1 MIFMPTS
8 KRFVGL
14 DVTRGF
20 GIMVMLLIHAMIQQI
35 GDYDDSIFIPH
46 VKSMHPV
53 ALILLAPLVLLGLW
67 GTAFPLIASITIS
80 VQMLDLSKTHPD
92 RLGKYVLGR
101 FFTGFI
107 LIVLNQ
113 IAMTL
118 FEARFFKEGKFFL
131 PEFNIRYGSNIIDA
145 IAFTGVI
152 TSFCLYIYLIIR
164 KKIDK
169 KKQNLE
175 IVIFFLV
182 LIIIWFVFTPFLIP
196 IGRQV
201 YSWADEHS
209 MFFLKYIVSKFVL
222 GRFTLFPVVGFGFLG
237 MIYGLFLH
245 NEYSFKKIFI
255 FSLILTIVCV
265 IIFLIFLFIDSSFF
279 NDFASLNAPIQ
290 LQILNLGLIPHL
302 ILAFSRGPDFSP
314 VEIRHKRASRTT
326 WMRRYSIISLTA
338 FSIATYIGEWIFH
351 FFTEI
356 WGSSIDRSGEIPIIS
371 WNFFQIAA
379 FLITVMAFWELLVRL
394 WEKIDYKGSLEWFM
408 IVILSKIVQR
418 KSSKLNVEKILYEPN
433 KPLVVEEEE
442 L

>member
-1 MIFMPTS
+1 MIFVGTS

-20 GIMVMLLIHAMIQQI
+20 GIIIMLLIHGIIQQV

-46 VKSMHPV
+46 VKNLHPV
-53 ALILLAPLVLLGLW
+53 ALIFIAPLVLLALW
-67 GTAFPLIASITIS
+67 GTAFPLIASINIS
-80 VQMLDLSKTHPD
+80 VQMLNLSKTHPE

-101 FFTGFI
+101 VITGLI

-113 IAMTL
+113 LASTL

-131 PEFNIRYGSNIIDA
+131 PEFYIRYGSNIIDA

-164 KKIDK
+164 KKINK

-175 IVIFFLV
+175 ILILFLV
-182 LIIIWFVFTPFLIP
+182 LIIIWFVCTPILIP
-196 IGRQV
+196 IGINV
-201 YSWADEHS
+201 FNWADENS

-237 MIYGLFLH
+237 IIYGLFLH

-255 FSLILTIVCV
+255 FSLILTAICV

-302 ILAFSRGPDFSP
+302 ILAFMHGPDFSP
-314 VEIRHKRASRTT
+314 VETRHKHASRTT
-326 WMRRYSIISLTA
+326 WMRRYSI
-338 FSIATYIGEWIFH
+338 
-351 FFTEI
+351 
-356 WGSSIDRSGEIPIIS
+356 
-371 WNFFQIAA
+371 
-379 FLITVMAFWELLVRL
+379 
-394 WEKIDYKGSLEWFM
+394 LE
-408 IVILSKIVQR
+408 SA
-418 KSSKLNVEKILYEPN
+418 
-433 KPLVVEEEE
+433 
-442 L
+442 